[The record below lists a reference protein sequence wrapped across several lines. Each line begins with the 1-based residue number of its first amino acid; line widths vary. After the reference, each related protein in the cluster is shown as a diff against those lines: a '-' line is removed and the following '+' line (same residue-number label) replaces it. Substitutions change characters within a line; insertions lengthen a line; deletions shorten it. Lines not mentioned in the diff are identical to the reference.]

1 MKPRSIVMLSGG
13 LDSAV
18 ALFWAI
24 DRGHEVA
31 SLTFDYFHRSRR
43 EIQACIALSNFVNC
57 SNRRINLEFLKE
69 IDDSKKENRNGMLSK
84 AQSAYVP
91 CRNVIYY
98 GIAASFAEISNA
110 RYIVGGHNKNDSEN
124 FPDSSQKFFDSF
136 NETATIGRFTGDR
149 TGKVILPFAKL
160 DKSEVIKLGSRLNV
174 PFELT
179 WSCYT
184 SNKTPCKKCLSCKL
198 RAESFEIAGLQDP
211 LVLKE
216 HS

>member
-18 ALFWAI
+18 ALFWSI
-24 DRGHEVA
+24 NKGHEVET
-31 SLTFDYFHRSRR
+31 LTFDYFRRSQR
-43 EIQACIALSNFVNC
+43 EIQACIALSDFVNC
-57 SNRRINLEFLKE
+57 SNRRIDLEFLKE
-69 IDDSKKENRNGMLSK
+69 IDDNKKETRNSKLSK

-124 FPDSSQKFFDSF
+124 FPDSSPKFFDSF
-136 NETATIGRFTGDR
+136 NRTITIGRFTGDL

-160 DKSEVIKLGSRLNV
+160 DKSEVIKLRIA
-174 PFELT
+174 FERT
-179 WSCYT
+179 
-184 SNKTPCKKCLSCKL
+184 
-198 RAESFEIAGLQDP
+198 
-211 LVLKE
+211 V
-216 HS
+216 